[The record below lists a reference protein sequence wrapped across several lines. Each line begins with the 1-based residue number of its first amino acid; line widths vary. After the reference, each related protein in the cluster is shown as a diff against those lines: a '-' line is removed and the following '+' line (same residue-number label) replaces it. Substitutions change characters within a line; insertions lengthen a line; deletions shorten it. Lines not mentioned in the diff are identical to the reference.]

1 MLALHFHPCHA
12 MTATP
17 DYQVTPVTLLRRAA
31 LAACDFSF
39 DVTAVATP
47 PFDAD
52 GIGQIVPVA
61 PYRKSYG
68 EHHEDLVPEEDGALF
83 AAHARG
89 ALCGYLA
96 VTRDWTGFA
105 LVDDVA
111 VARTCRGTGLGRRL
125 MDAARAWA
133 TAAGRAGLRLET
145 QSTNVPACRFY
156 RRYGFR
162 LGGHDRMLYAAVPG
176 LAHEVAL
183 FWYLPFSGE
192 LLDQAASPD
201 GPDR

>member
-1 MLALHFHPCHA
+1 
-12 MTATP
+12 MTVTP
-17 DYQVTPVTLLRRAA
+17 DYHITPVARLGSEA

-47 PFDAD
+47 PFDTE
-52 GIGQIVPVA
+52 GIGPAVPVA

-68 EHHEDLVPEEDGALF
+68 EHPEDLVPEEDGALF
-83 AAHARG
+83 AAYARG
-89 ALCGYLA
+89 GLCGYLA
-96 VTRDWTGFA
+96 VVREWNGFA
-105 LVDDVA
+105 LVADVA
-111 VARTCRGTGLGRRL
+111 VARTCRGTGVGRRL

-133 TAAGRAGLRLET
+133 TAAGLAGLRLET

-162 LGGHDRMLYAAVPG
+162 LGGHDRMLYAAMPG

-183 FWYLPFSGE
+183 FWYLVFVAE
-192 LLDQAASPD
+192 VKDQAASPD